1 MSCTRKMR
9 ADFECAKRNLVR
21 PLISAI
27 YDELVTRHGEAKR
40 IDLDDIADVI
50 GPRAVTYDEV
60 EYLIDRLETE
70 GFSVGEGIEAL
81 DVEVMQLVLA
91 QARMLQQSLGRK
103 PTIDEI
109 ATASGKPSYVVRR
122 ALERARSK
130 LEPKA

>member
-1 MSCTRKMR
+1 M
-9 ADFECAKRNLVR
+9 R

-27 YDELVTRHGEAKR
+27 YDELVTRHREAKR

-50 GPRAVTYDEV
+50 GSRGVTYDEV

-70 GFSVGEGIEAL
+70 GFSVGEGIEAS

-109 ATASGKPSYVVRR
+109 ATALGKPSYVVRR